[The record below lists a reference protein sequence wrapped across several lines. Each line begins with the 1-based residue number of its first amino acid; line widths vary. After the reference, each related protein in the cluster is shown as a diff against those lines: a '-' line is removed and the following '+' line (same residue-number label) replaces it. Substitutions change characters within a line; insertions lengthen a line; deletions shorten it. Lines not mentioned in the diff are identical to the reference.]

1 MGRHYDLAIVGG
13 GIVGLGHAVAALR
26 RGLTVAVVD
35 RASGVEGASVRGF
48 GHLCITGLEGEARVY
63 AELGRDLWLTLS
75 DEAGFWLRESGTVAV
90 AQAPD
95 ELAVLEEFRDTRGG
109 HDVRM
114 LTPADVR
121 EHTPV
126 ADGVA
131 VGGAFLPADL
141 QVDPREAAPAIARW
155 LDAHGVDFFWQT
167 TATGVET
174 GRVHTSRGRV
184 SADAVVVAV
193 DHEVDRLFPGIA
205 EDHGIQRSTLDLL
218 LVEAD
223 TERPLTAPVLTG
235 WSLLRTSGFAHT
247 PSAGALRERL
257 ASERPDLA
265 AFELD
270 QTFAQRPDGSI
281 VVGAARRR
289 GDDIPPVPVG
299 GGVRA
304 PAGKR
309 PRVVRPGPAAGSRT
323 LAGRPRLGSRRL
335 PRLLPCAVRA
345 GGLRHVRH
353 RDDDR
358 PRPRRSRGGRAVR
371 HGPGGADRGRGRTLA
386 LTPHRR
392 HPHTTD
398 TRHPLDRQPARTA
411 DHRSSAQKGT
421 GHVP

>member
-35 RASGVEGASVRGF
+35 RASSVEGASVRGF
-48 GHLCITGLEGEARVY
+48 GHLCITGQEGEARAY
-63 AELGRDLWLTLS
+63 AELGRELWLTLAV
-75 DEAGFWLRESGTVAV
+75 EAGFWLGEVGTVVV

-121 EHTPV
+121 ERVPV

-131 VGGAFLPADL
+131 VGGAFFPADL

-167 TATGVET
+167 TVTGVET

-205 EDHGIQRSTLDLL
+205 EAHGIQRCGLDML

-223 TERPLTAPVLTG
+223 FERPLTAPVLTAR
-235 WSLLRTSGFAHT
+235 SLVGAAGFAHT
-247 PSAGALRERL
+247 PGVDALRERL
-257 ASERPDLA
+257 ATERPDLA
-265 AFELD
+265 AFDID
-270 QTFAQRPDGSI
+270 QVFAQRPDGSVI
-281 VVGAARRR
+281 LGAARRC
-289 GDDIPPVPVG
+289 GDDVPPFQSETAFELLLEGARSLFGLGRVRILERWQ
-299 GGVRA
+299 GVHASAADDFLVSSPA
-304 PAGKR
+304 PSV
-309 PRVVRPGPAAGSRT
+309 RVVSVTSGIGMTSGLGLADRVVDELFATAPGVLTAAG
-323 LAGRPRLGSRRL
+323 A
-335 PRLLPCAVRA
+335 A
-345 GGLRHVRH
+345 
-353 RDDDR
+353 
-358 PRPRRSRGGRAVR
+358 RS
-371 HGPGGADRGRGRTLA
+371 H
-386 LTPHRR
+386 
-392 HPHTTD
+392 
-398 TRHPLDRQPARTA
+398 
-411 DHRSSAQKGT
+411 
-421 GHVP
+421 